1 MKLTMNR
8 IDSLFAQK
16 KEKILTI
23 YFTAGFPKLHD
34 TRRILLALQQA
45 GADMVEI
52 GIPFSDPLADGPV
65 IQQSSKQALDN
76 GMSLRLLFEQLHDI
90 RKEVHLPLILFGYLN
105 VVLQFGLERFFEKC
119 AETGI
124 DGLILPDLPLDEFK
138 QDMEPLCKSTGIHFS
153 FLITPET
160 SDARIRQLD
169 EASSGFLYVVSSSS
183 TTGKKKDL
191 TSLQPYFQRIEAMQL
206 KNPFLVGFGIHDH
219 ESFLQACRHS
229 RGAVI
234 GSAYIRTLQQ
244 AADIEQATKDFV
256 QQILSGNR
264 VHAAP

>member
-1 MKLTMNR
+1 MNR
-8 IDSLFAQK
+8 IDRLFTEK
-16 KEKILTI
+16 TEKILTI
-23 YFTAGFPKLHD
+23 YFTAGFPRLHD
-34 TRRILLALQQA
+34 TKRILLALQQA

-76 GMSLRLLFEQLHDI
+76 GMSLRLLFEQLHDVRRDI
-90 RKEVHLPLILFGYLN
+90 QLPLVLFGYLN

-119 AETGI
+119 VETGI

-138 QDMEPLCKSTGIHFS
+138 QDMEPLCKSTNIHFS

-160 SDARIRQLD
+160 SDMRIRQLD

-191 TSLQPYFQRIEAMQL
+191 TNLQPYFQRIQAMHLQ
-206 KNPFLVGFGIHDH
+206 NPFLVGFGIHDH
-219 ESFLQACRHS
+219 QSFLQACEHS

-234 GSAYIRTLQQ
+234 GSAYIRLLQQ
-244 AADIEQATKDFV
+244 ATDIEQATTAFV
-256 QQILSGNR
+256 QHIVSGIP
-264 VHAAP
+264 VISTP